1 MAYFPLFI
9 SLDHLPCL
17 VVGGGKVAL
26 RKVKTLLEYGA
37 KVTVTAPELDAE
49 LEKIPGIII
58 RKRKFTE
65 SDLDGMELVFAATTD
80 EECNKKVSKLCKE
93 KRILINVA
101 DVPEEC
107 DFYFP
112 ALVRRGDVVVG
123 VSTGGKSPAAAK
135 KIKEKIDT
143 CLPDSLSDFIEETGE
158 LRAAVLDS
166 GQKPEENREYNKKVE
181 DYFREMGV

>member
-9 SLDHLPCL
+9 SMEHLPCL

-37 KVTVTAPELDAE
+37 KVTVVAPDLEKE
-49 LEKIPGIII
+49 LEKIPGITIQ
-58 RKRKFTE
+58 KRKFIS
-65 SDLDGMELVFAATTD
+65 SDLDGMELVFAATSD
-80 EECNKKVSKLCKE
+80 EECSRRLSELCRE
-93 KRILINVA
+93 RRILVNVA

-112 ALVRRGDVVVG
+112 ALARRGDVVVG

-135 KIKEKIDT
+135 KIKEKIDA
-143 CLPDSLSDFIEETGE
+143 CLPSSLSDFIEETGE
-158 LRAAVLDS
+158 LRADILDS
-166 GQKPEENREYNKKVE
+166 GQKPEENEEYNRQVE
-181 DYFREMGV
+181 EYFKNL

>member
-9 SLDHLPCL
+9 SLDNLPCL

-37 KVTVTAPELDAE
+37 RVTVTAPKVDEE
-49 LEKIPGIII
+49 LEKIPGITIH
-58 RKRKFTE
+58 KRNFKE
-65 SDLDGMELVFAATTD
+65 ADLDGTELVFAATSD
-80 EECNKKVSKLCKE
+80 EECNRRLSRLCRE
-93 KRILINVA
+93 RRIFINVA

-135 KIKEKIDT
+135 KIKEKIDS
-143 CLPDSLSDFIEETGE
+143 CLPQSLSGFVEETGQ
-158 LRAAVLDS
+158 LRTAILDS
-166 GQKPEENREYNKKVE
+166 GQKAEENSEYNKQIQ
-181 DYFREMGV
+181 DYFKKLGV